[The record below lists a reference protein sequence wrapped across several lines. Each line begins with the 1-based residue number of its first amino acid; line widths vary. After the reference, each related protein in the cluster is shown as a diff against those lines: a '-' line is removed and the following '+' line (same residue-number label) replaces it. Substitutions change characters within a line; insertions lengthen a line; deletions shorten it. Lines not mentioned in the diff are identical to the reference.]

1 MFPRGAHLIPSS
13 VYLGR
18 AISHALGRAA
28 VIAIAASMI
37 VAPRSAHAQD
47 QGGEDLSPYSELSLL
62 AENTSIRPGQPFTV
76 ALRVTLD
83 PHWHTYWVNGGDA
96 GLPLGVRWELPDG
109 FVAGP
114 LQWPAP
120 KQIPVAPLM
129 SYGYEHQ
136 LVLLTEIT
144 PPDRP
149 SAVTEVQITAVADW
163 LVCDDVCLPAM
174 GEAGLSVPQ
183 SDGPSVA
190 DPRWVDAISQT
201 RRQLPQEPEGWR
213 TQAWSTDEGYLLEV
227 TAGTE
232 MAAPYFYIDEIGV
245 LDHAASQRVVHE
257 GNRVRMLVSRSD
269 FALDDPPVMR
279 GIMVADHTVEHGTS
293 WAVEFAVE
301 GQASGGSAIGVAD
314 LMAPGVQR
322 TGGVDP
328 VVGSEL
334 VQVAAAGSSMG
345 LWIALLFA
353 FLGGMALNLMPC
365 VFPVLAVK
373 VLGFV
378 RHGGGD
384 VRSARLHGLAFGA
397 GVLGSLWLLA
407 GVLLV
412 LRSAGEGVG
421 WGFQLQSPSVVAVL
435 TLVLFALALNLAGV
449 FEVGVGLT
457 RLGGIGG
464 GEGFRD
470 SFLTGGL
477 AVVVATPCTAPF
489 MGAALGYAL
498 VQPPLVGLSVF
509 TALGV
514 GLALPYMVLSSVPK
528 LMDKLPRPG
537 PWMVT
542 FRQVLAFPM
551 FATSVW
557 LVWVFGQQQGIDAVA
572 VLLLG
577 LTLLGFAAWLG
588 GRPEARAS
596 KTTQLL
602 SAGALAAALMVS
614 LGAGRVE
621 EMGSP
626 GGPGSLEWQ
635 TFSVAKVAELRS
647 SGSPIFVDF
656 TAAWCLSCQVNERIA
671 LRNGDVR
678 AAFMESDVAL
688 LKADWTSRD
697 PVIAEVLGS
706 FGRSGVP
713 LYVLY
718 PADEEELPEILP
730 AFLTPGLVI
739 EAVGRASAVDRI
751 VAGS

>member
-1 MFPRGAHLIPSS
+1 MIPSS
-13 VYLGR
+13 APLGR
-18 AISHALGRAA
+18 TISHALRRVA
-28 VIAIAASMI
+28 VITIATTVI
-37 VAPRSAHAQD
+37 VAPPSAHAQD
-47 QGGEDLSPYSELSLL
+47 PGGEDLSPYSEVSLL
-62 AENTSIRPGQPFTV
+62 AESTSIRPGEPFTV

-83 PHWHTYWVNGGDA
+83 PGWHTYWVNGGDA
-96 GLPLGVRWELPDG
+96 GLPLAVRWELPAG

-120 KQIPVAPLM
+120 KQIPLAPLM
-129 SYGYEHQ
+129 SYGYEDQ
-136 LVLLTEIT
+136 LVVLTEIT
-144 PPDRP
+144 PPDWP
-149 SAVTEVQITAVADW
+149 STTTGAEITAVADW
-163 LVCDDVCLPAM
+163 LVCADVCLPAM
-174 GEAGLSVPQ
+174 GEAGLSVPE
-183 SDGPSVA
+183 SGGPSVA
-190 DPRWVDAISQT
+190 DPRWVDVIAQT

-213 TQAWSTDEGYLLEV
+213 TRAWSTDQGYVLEV
-227 TAGTE
+227 TPGAGVE
-232 MAAPYFYIDEIGV
+232 MPAPYFYIDEIGV
-245 LDHAASQRVVHE
+245 VDHAASQRVVQE
-257 GNRVRMLVSRSD
+257 GNGVRMLLSRSE
-269 FALDDPPVMR
+269 FARDDPPVMR
-279 GIMVADHTVEHGTS
+279 GILAADHTVDHGTS
-293 WAVEFAVE
+293 WALEFTVE
-301 GQASGGSAIGVAD
+301 GQEAGDPATGVGA
-314 LMAPGVQR
+314 LLAPGVQR

-328 VVGSEL
+328 VAVSEL
-334 VQVAAAGSSMG
+334 VPVAAASFTMG

-378 RHGGGD
+378 RYGGGN
-384 VRSARLHGLAFGA
+384 VRAARLHSLAFGA
-397 GVLGSLWLLA
+397 GVLGSFWLLA
-407 GVLLV
+407 GVLLA

-421 WGFQLQSPSVVAVL
+421 WGFQLQSPPVVAVL

-449 FEVGVGLT
+449 FEVGLGLT

-498 VQPPLVGLSVF
+498 VQPPLVGFSVF

-514 GLALPYMVLSSVPK
+514 GLALPYMVLSAVPK
-528 LMDKLPRPG
+528 LTHKLPRPG
-537 PWMVT
+537 SWMVT

-557 LVWVFGQQQGIDAVA
+557 LVWVFGQQQGIDAAA

-596 KTTQLL
+596 RATQLL
-602 SAGALAAALMVS
+602 SAGALVLALTVS
-614 LGAGRVE
+614 LGAARTE
-621 EMGSP
+621 KESSP
-626 GGPGSLEWQ
+626 GGPAALEWQ
-635 TFSVAKVAELRS
+635 TFSVAKVAELRA
-647 SGSPIFVDF
+647 SGVPIFVDF
-656 TAAWCLSCQVNERIA
+656 TAAWCLSCQVNERVA
-671 LRNGDVR
+671 LRNAGVR
-678 AAFMESDVAL
+678 AAFMESGVAL

-697 PVIAEVLGS
+697 PVIADVLGS

-718 PADEEELPEILP
+718 PADEEGAPEILP
-730 AFLTPGLVI
+730 VILTPGAVI
-739 EAVGRASAVDRI
+739 EAIGRASAAERV
-751 VAGS
+751 VTGA